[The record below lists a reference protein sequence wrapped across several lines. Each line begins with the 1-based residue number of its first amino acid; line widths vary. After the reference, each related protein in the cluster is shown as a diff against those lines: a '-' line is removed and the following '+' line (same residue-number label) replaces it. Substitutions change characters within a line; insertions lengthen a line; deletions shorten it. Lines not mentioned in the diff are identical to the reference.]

1 MICPVCNQNI
11 PDGSNYCPAC
21 AADLTKY
28 RRQIAAANQ
37 TRQNAGPSPQQPPQQ
52 GYYQEPS
59 RAPGPQGYPN
69 QSAQGYQGHPN
80 YQDQS
85 AYPSQGAG
93 EGGLFEGISPRGKL
107 FFGVGGLVLLV
118 VLVLLIANLLSG
130 GGGDD
135 PNNPSNPNNGLVI
148 ATAIPTPT
156 EVPPDN
162 GNFGA
167 DIWGNSNNPEGN
179 VGGTQGTIQEPTS
192 VPAPTAIPTF
202 TLLKKGMTGEDVK
215 RLQERLILLNML
227 EGPADGEYG
236 PATVDAVRKFQKSVG
251 LQTDGA
257 AGQETQQKLYGVPVG
272 GDSSGG
278 TTGDTPQQNEV
289 PISQPG

>member
-37 TRQNAGPSPQQPPQQ
+37 TRQNAGPPPYSPQQ
-52 GYYQEPS
+52 GYQEQS
-59 RAPGPQGYPN
+59 RAPRPQGYPN
-69 QSAQGYQGHPN
+69 QPVQGYQGHPN
-80 YQDQS
+80 YQDQPG
-85 AYPSQGAG
+85 YPGQSGG

-118 VLVLLIANLLSG
+118 VLIVLIVNLLG
-130 GGGDD
+130 GGGTED
-135 PNNPSNPNNGLVI
+135 PNNPLNPNNGLPI
-148 ATAIPTPT
+148 ATAIPT
-156 EVPPDN
+156 EAPPDE
-162 GNFGA
+162 GNFDG
-167 DIWGNSNNPEGN
+167 IWGNGDNPEGDLQDI
-179 VGGTQGTIQEPTS
+179 VPEATPTPAPTS
-192 VPAPTAIPTF
+192 VPQF
-202 TLLKKGMTGEDVK
+202 NLLKKGMTNNDDVR

-251 LQTDGA
+251 LTTDGA
-257 AGQETQQKLYGVPVG
+257 AGQDTQEKLYSVPIA
-272 GDSSGG
+272 GDSNGG
-278 TTGDTPQQNEV
+278 TAGDTPIQNET
-289 PISQPG
+289 PITQPG